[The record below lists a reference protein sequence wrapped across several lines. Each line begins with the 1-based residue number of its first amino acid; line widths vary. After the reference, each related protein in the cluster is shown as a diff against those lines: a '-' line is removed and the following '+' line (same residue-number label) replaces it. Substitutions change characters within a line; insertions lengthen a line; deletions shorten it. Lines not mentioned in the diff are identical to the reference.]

1 MKGHGEKLTRNMEKA
16 VIALLNESTVKK
28 AAEKA
33 GISESTLYRWQQ
45 LPQFQELFNQMKAQS
60 VSNATARLRNA
71 MSLAVTT
78 LEDVMRAERAPAM
91 AKVIAAKSVLELG
104 LDAVK
109 TEEIQERMKQLEEL
123 LEEQQKEGKFG

>member
-123 LEEQQKEGKFG
+123 LEEQQKEGRFG